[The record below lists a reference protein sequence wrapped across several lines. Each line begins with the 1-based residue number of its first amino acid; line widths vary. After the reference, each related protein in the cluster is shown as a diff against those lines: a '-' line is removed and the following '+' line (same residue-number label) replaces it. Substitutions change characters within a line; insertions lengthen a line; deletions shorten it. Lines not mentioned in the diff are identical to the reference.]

1 MSREFGTSPVRTNTE
16 DRIIYRVSLVRA
28 VLVSCLQL
36 RDYTVLKSNTGWEVI
51 GLVISSSRRKGFVV
65 TGLGFFL
72 KCFSHV
78 DLTMGFIENLLNP
91 SN

>member
-1 MSREFGTSPVRTNTE
+1 MSREFGTFPVRTNTE
-16 DRIIYRVSLVRA
+16 DRIIYRVALVRA
-28 VLVSCLQL
+28 ILVSRLQL
-36 RDYTVLKSNTGWEVI
+36 RDYTLLKPNTGWEVI

-65 TGLGFFL
+65 VGLAFL

-78 DLTMGFIENLLNP
+78 DLTMVFIGNLINP